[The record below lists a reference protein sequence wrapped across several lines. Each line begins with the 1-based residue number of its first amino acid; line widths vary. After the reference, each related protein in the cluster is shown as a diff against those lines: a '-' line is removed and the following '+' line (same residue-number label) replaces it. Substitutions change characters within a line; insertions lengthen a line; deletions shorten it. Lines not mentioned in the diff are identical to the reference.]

1 MSEIELHRKLLG
13 DSARNQAFHQ
23 ALKSV
28 IRPEKT
34 TVLDIGAGTGFL
46 SFLAHQLGAAH
57 CTLMEY
63 ADTLELAQT
72 LARANGMDRLT
83 FIQTVSL
90 EWRRKLSVDVVV
102 SETLG
107 NFALEEGFLETAVDA
122 RRFLKPG
129 GALLPYALR
138 QFAMPVIGDRLQREI
153 DIWPEV
159 GFGLDLNAARAVS
172 LSNMYVKDVQP
183 QDLPSPSCAQCWDDL
198 DLRPSRP
205 PPSSKRTH
213 TLRWSATDL
222 GARVAGFA
230 LWWEADLTA
239 TVKLSTS
246 PFDPPTHWQQIYLPL
261 LSALTLQAQDQV
273 ELTLTCDTR
282 AEVGVRLIWQTTQLR
297 AGQVIHQQKQD
308 SFRGQL

>member
-213 TLRWSATDL
+213 TLRWSAADL